1 MSEGE
6 FGKFNFSG
14 VHIDINR
21 NRTECD
27 VIATSLHELTH
38 QILASSSS
46 IGMLDFLLMNIY
58 EVEKDIKLRDKIKQL
73 YERVSKSSIKVQEST
88 AVLIELLMLKSID
101 EKTYFSTLQMYDA
114 GQIYMK
120 QSGDMSR

>member
-21 NRTECD
+21 NMTECD

-46 IGMLDFLLMNIY
+46 VGMSYLQWIIDLLRNAKQCIAFW
-58 EVEKDIKLRDKIKQL
+58 EQKQL
-73 YERVSKSSIKVQEST
+73 
-88 AVLIELLMLKSID
+88 
-101 EKTYFSTLQMYDA
+101 
-114 GQIYMK
+114 
-120 QSGDMSR
+120 

>member
-46 IGMLDFLLMNIY
+46 IGISGIY
-58 EVEKDIKLRDKIKQL
+58 IR
-73 YERVSKSSIKVQEST
+73 
-88 AVLIELLMLKSID
+88 
-101 EKTYFSTLQMYDA
+101 
-114 GQIYMK
+114 
-120 QSGDMSR
+120 